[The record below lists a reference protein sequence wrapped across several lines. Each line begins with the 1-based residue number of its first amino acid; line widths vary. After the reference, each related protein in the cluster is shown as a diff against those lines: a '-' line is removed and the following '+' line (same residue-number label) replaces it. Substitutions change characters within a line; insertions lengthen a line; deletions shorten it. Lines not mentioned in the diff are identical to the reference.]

1 MPNIDHYAP
10 GSFCWFE
17 LGTTDQNAAKSF
29 YKALFGWDAMD
40 LPMGPNDV
48 YSMFMLDGRSAG
60 AGYTLMP
67 EMRAVGIPPHWAI
80 YIAVANADEA
90 AAKAAA
96 AGGTVLKPAFDV
108 FDLGRMAVIRD
119 PTGAVFHVWQES
131 AGQRHHRCPRQ
142 FLLGRPHVTGC
153 GEGIRVL

>member
-1 MPNIDHYAP
+1 LGSPPHRRRTGRRGCHGGAALRPLSPVARRARRRGDLRCQYDRGAIVISSERASGILPPMPNIDHYAP

-48 YSMFMLDGRSAG
+48 YSMFMLDGRAAG

-67 EMRAVGIPPHWAI
+67 EMRAMGIPPHWAI
-80 YIAVANADEA
+80 YIAV
-90 AAKAAA
+90 
-96 AGGTVLKPAFDV
+96 
-108 FDLGRMAVIRD
+108 
-119 PTGAVFHVWQES
+119 
-131 AGQRHHRCPRQ
+131 
-142 FLLGRPHVTGC
+142 
-153 GEGIRVL
+153 